1 VFSPSLFLGAML
13 GGAFGIIATQVAPEL
28 SSGYGAYTMVGM
40 GAVAGAV
47 LGAPIS
53 TILMIFELTGDYQ
66 LTIAVMI
73 ATVTASV
80 ITQSV
85 LGHSYFTWQL
95 ARRGVSLEAGPVI
108 GVLRATSVE
117 ELMHRQVETVTPAVA
132 LPKVREQLALARQG
146 QVFVVDENGRL
157 QGTIALADLGNA
169 AFDTSLDPLLKA
181 IDVMRR
187 QPPALAAHDD
197 IETAVGV
204 LSTAAEPHVAVVD
217 NHEDMK
223 LVGSL
228 NEHDAMLFHS
238 RAVAAARKEER
249 GGR

>member
-1 VFSPSLFLGAML
+1 M
-13 GGAFGIIATQVAPEL
+13 
-28 SSGYGAYTMVGM
+28 
-40 GAVAGAV
+40 
-47 LGAPIS
+47 
-53 TILMIFELTGDYQ
+53 
-66 LTIAVMI
+66 
-73 ATVTASV
+73 

-95 ARRGVSLEAGPVI
+95 ARRGVSLEAGPEI
-108 GVLRATSVE
+108 GVLRTTSVE
-117 ELMHRQVETVTPAVA
+117 ELMHRRVETVTPAVG

-146 QVFVVDENGRL
+146 QVFVVDEGGRL